1 MVFGFTFLGSHDIK
15 ETGTVTSFY
24 YSGKIK
30 YTDSTLEETIFT
42 LELNSGK
49 DLPHRFPGIQPR
61 SCGQYLQ

>member
-1 MVFGFTFLGSHDIK
+1 MFGFMFLGSHDIK

-49 DLPHRFPGIQPR
+49 DLPHRFPGIQSR